1 MICCLTTLIKLS
13 ENITKLIC
21 PSYHISIEHILTESE
36 RTRINEATAN
46 LRKGGT
52 LLSEPCQKCGGV
64 QIKLQNKITCV
75 SCGSDL
81 ISKEKKPSSTIQS
94 TGFTEML
101 DGKIA
106 EIMLA
111 LKNESSVDTQIKLI
125 DLITKYFDLLDR
137 INKTPKVN

>member
-1 MICCLTTLIKLS
+1 
-13 ENITKLIC
+13 
-21 PSYHISIEHILTESE
+21 LTESE

-52 LLSEPCQKCGGV
+52 LLSESCQKCGGV

-81 ISKEKKPSSTIQS
+81 ISKEKNPRSNIKS
-94 TGFTEML
+94 TGFTEIL

-111 LKNESSVDTQIKLI
+111 LKKESSVDTQIKLI

-137 INKTPKVN
+137 INKTPKAN